1 MKVFLTGAT
10 GVIGRATV
18 AGLVAAG
25 HDVRAVARSP
35 EKADALRAAGVEPVA
50 VDLFDADA
58 VVAAVDG
65 SEAVMHLATNVP
77 PVEHARRKGA
87 WDVHNRLRTEAT
99 RNLVAAARAAGA
111 TRFVKESVSFV
122 YADGGDRWLTEES
135 PLLEPLG
142 MLAPTIE
149 GEQEALA
156 FAGDGRVATVL
167 RFGLFYGDADN
178 RGTDD
183 MLRFARWRV
192 SVIAGRPGAYM
203 SSIHAHDA
211 ASAAVAALGAP
222 AGVFNVVDDEP
233 LTRREHLDAF
243 TAAFG
248 TKRLHLVPEWLFKAI
263 GGSGAAVLL
272 ASQRVSNRA
281 FREATGWAP
290 EYPSA
295 REGWRQVAAERKG
308 AVHA

>member
-18 AGLVAAG
+18 AELVAAG
-25 HDVRAVARSP
+25 HEVRAVARSP
-35 EKADALRAAGVEPVA
+35 EKADALRAAGAQPVA

-58 VVAAVDG
+58 VKVAVEG
-65 SEAVMHLATNVP
+65 TEAVMHLATNVP
-77 PVEHARRKGA
+77 PVEQARRKGA
-87 WDVHNRLRTEAT
+87 WDMHNRLRTEGT
-99 RNLVAAARAAGA
+99 RNLVSAALATGA

-122 YADGGDRWLTEES
+122 YADGGDAWLTEAS
-135 PLLEPLG
+135 PLLDPLG
-142 MLAPTIE
+142 MLTPTVE

-156 FAGDGRVATVL
+156 FAGDGRTATVL
-167 RFGLFYGDADN
+167 RFGLFYGDQGN

-192 SVIAGRPGAYM
+192 STIAGRPGAYM

-222 AGVFNVVDDEP
+222 TGIFNVVDDEP

-281 FREATGWAP
+281 FGEATGWAP

-295 REGWRQVAAERKG
+295 REGWRQVAAERKE

>member
-1 MKVFLTGAT
+1 MNVFLTGAT
-10 GVIGRATV
+10 GVIGRSTV
-18 AGLVAAG
+18 ARLVAAG

-35 EKADALRAAGVEPVA
+35 QKADALRAAGAEPVT

-58 VVAAVDG
+58 VKAAVDG

-77 PVEHARRKGA
+77 PVEQSRRTGA
-87 WDVHNRLRTEAT
+87 WDLHNRLRTEGT
-99 RNLVAAARAAGA
+99 RNLVAAALA
-111 TRFVKESVSFV
+111 TGTSRFVKESVSFV
-122 YADGGDRWLTEES
+122 YADGGDSWLTEES
-135 PLLEPLG
+135 PLLDPLG
-142 MLAPTIE
+142 MLAPTVD

-156 FAGDGRVATVL
+156 FAGEGRTATVL
-167 RFGLFYGDADN
+167 RFGLFYGDKGN

-192 SVIAGRPGAYM
+192 SLIAGRPGAYM

-211 ASAAVAALGAP
+211 AAAAVAALGAP
-222 AGVFNVVDDEP
+222 TGVFNVVDDEP

-248 TKRLHLVPEWLFKAI
+248 TKKLHLVPEWLFKAV

-272 ASQRVSNRA
+272 ASQRVSNRT

-290 EYPSA
+290 QYPSA
-295 REGWRQVAAERKG
+295 REGWRQVAAERKELVR
-308 AVHA
+308 A